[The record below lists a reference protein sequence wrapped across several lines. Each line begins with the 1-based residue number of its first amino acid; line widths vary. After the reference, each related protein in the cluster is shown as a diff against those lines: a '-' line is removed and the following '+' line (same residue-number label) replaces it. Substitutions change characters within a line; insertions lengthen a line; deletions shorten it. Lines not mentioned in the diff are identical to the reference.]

1 MTKLPVV
8 SAREC
13 IRALEKAGFYIS
25 HQKGNHITMRRDEP
39 FAKTVIP
46 NHKTLKKGMLKRI
59 LKDAGLTVEEF
70 TELL

>member
-1 MTKLPVV
+1 MTRLPIV

-25 HQKGNHITMRRDEP
+25 HQKGSHITMRRDDP
-39 FAKTVIP
+39 PAKTVLP

-70 TELL
+70 ADLL